1 MLRAKEEAEIQL
13 REECEQCIKQI
24 KHEKEESEW
33 QWKEESECHVKEAL
47 MEARIEEERQRDLRR
62 TLEGEAADLRAM
74 LTAVEQAS
82 TDAEA
87 RHTESEN
94 QLTKV
99 LLCILTKSLHF
110 KCKVNLILSE
120 SGYLHIP
127 VCFLQRS
134 SIMRGLHSSA
144 ISMSICNRWEFRS
157 QTLQWFA
164 CTGV

>member
-94 QLTKV
+94 QLTMV
-99 LLCILTKSLHF
+99 LLCILTKSLHL
-110 KCKVNLILSE
+110 KCKVNLNRSE
-120 SGYLHIP
+120 SGYLHVP
-127 VCFLQRS
+127 VCFL
-134 SIMRGLHSSA
+134 
-144 ISMSICNRWEFRS
+144 
-157 QTLQWFA
+157 
-164 CTGV
+164 

>member
-13 REECEQCIKQI
+13 REECEQCIKEI

-74 LTAVEQAS
+74 LAAVEQAS

-87 RHTESEN
+87 RHTESLN

-99 LLCILTKSLHF
+99 LLCILTKSLQGKF
-110 KCKVNLILSE
+110 DSFREWVPALSCLFSSKVFNYERPTLISNLYE
-120 SGYLHIP
+120 YL
-127 VCFLQRS
+127 Q
-134 SIMRGLHSSA
+134 
-144 ISMSICNRWEFRS
+144 
-157 QTLQWFA
+157 
-164 CTGV
+164 